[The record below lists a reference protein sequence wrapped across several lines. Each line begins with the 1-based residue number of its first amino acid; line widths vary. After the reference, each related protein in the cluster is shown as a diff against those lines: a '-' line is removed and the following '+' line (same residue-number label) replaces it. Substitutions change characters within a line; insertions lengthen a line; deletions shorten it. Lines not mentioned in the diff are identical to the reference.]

1 MDLGEI
7 AQDLY
12 AVSPNEFIAARQES
26 VAAARAAG
34 EDELARTIGA
44 LRKPNAAAAAV
55 NLLARHREDLLD
67 EVVELGEELR
77 EAQDQGNG
85 ALLRELNER
94 RKGLLKRIAAE
105 TIELTEEYDLS
116 HSAAIIN
123 DVDGTIKAALAN
135 PDAARVVRAG
145 LLVAPLSGAGL
156 GFVDLADSVAL
167 PDFELKPREPRPKE
181 RRLKAVPDL
190 PDAKSARRDA
200 ARGALGEA
208 AELAEQAAANLE
220 QSEQAR
226 SANETKRAQL
236 HHRLDELQREL
247 REVQADAEESDADA
261 RGLDRAAVQAAR
273 DLATAGKGLT
283 RAKER
288 LDRLD

>member
-181 RRLKAVPDL
+181 RRLKAVPVTQLAGHWVRRPSSQSRL
-190 PDAKSARRDA
+190 PPTSNRANRPAAPTRPSVLSCTTVWTSCSVSCVRCRRTP
-200 ARGALGEA
+200 
-208 AELAEQAAANLE
+208 
-220 QSEQAR
+220 R
-226 SANETKRAQL
+226 SQTPMPAVSIAPPFRRQET
-236 HHRLDELQREL
+236 
-247 REVQADAEESDADA
+247 
-261 RGLDRAAVQAAR
+261 
-273 DLATAGKGLT
+273 
-283 RAKER
+283 
-288 LDRLD
+288 